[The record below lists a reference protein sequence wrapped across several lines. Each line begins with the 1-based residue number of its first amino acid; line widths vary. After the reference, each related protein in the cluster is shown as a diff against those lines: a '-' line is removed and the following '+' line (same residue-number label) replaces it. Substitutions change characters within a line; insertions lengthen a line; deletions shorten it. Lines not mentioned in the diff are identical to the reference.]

1 MAEIVIDGKILRQF
15 DPVYYVG
22 EYGDIYST
30 YSKKFLKHSID
41 LNGYHRVD
49 IHRKHMKVHKLVFL
63 TWVRNV
69 PEDMQINHR
78 DDNKNNNHYTNL
90 YAGSQKDNVCDCIRN
105 GHRKGNIH
113 YLTVLDKKIGKVITF
128 SPCSDFIEYSGH
140 PCGNRSVKRMFSKN
154 WFKTRYEIID
164 YSK

>member
-1 MAEIVIDGKILRQF
+1 MAEIVINGKILRQF

-22 EYGDIYST
+22 ECGDIYST

-49 IHRKHMKVHKLVFL
+49 IHGKHMKVHKLVFL
-63 TWVRNV
+63 TWVGNV

-105 GHRKGNIH
+105 DHRKGNIH

-128 SPCSDFIEYSGH
+128 SPCSDFIGYSGH